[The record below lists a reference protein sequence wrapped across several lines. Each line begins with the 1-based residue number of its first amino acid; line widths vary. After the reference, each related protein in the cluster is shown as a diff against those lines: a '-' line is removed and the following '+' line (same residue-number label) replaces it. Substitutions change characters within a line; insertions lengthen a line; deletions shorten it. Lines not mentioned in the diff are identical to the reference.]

1 MSHPQGRPDG
11 RLSSFCESRDC
22 SRPARAWSNYCEHHA
37 QRIRDTRSPHGRR
50 FRAGELR
57 PHRVM
62 AEQFLEAHAD
72 HPATL
77 AALDYMRTRLTP
89 NPFDDKAGRFKGAIA
104 AQVTRL
110 REGGAEPREMLLRF
124 LTVAGRI
131 TDNPLSEVAR
141 DHACGMFNLG
151 RHVLLTTPLPMRTGR
166 SGKRESVRIR
176 ATVCGEFGQSLMD
189 ALGGYQSRA
198 WAHIRARRIAQEQTA
213 ATIREALS
221 VAPFDVGPRRDS

>member
-11 RLSSFCESRDC
+11 RLSSFCELRDC
-22 SRPARAWSNYCEHHA
+22 GQPTRPWSNYCTQHA
-37 QRIRDTRSPHGRR
+37 RRIRETRSPYGRR

-57 PHRVM
+57 PHR
-62 AEQFLEAHAD
+62 ARADEFLKVHAD

-77 AALDYMRTRLTP
+77 AALDYMRARLTP
-89 NPFDDKAGRFKGAIA
+89 NPYDETAARHKGAIA
-104 AQVTRL
+104 SQVKRL
-110 REGGAEPREMLLRF
+110 RDGGAEPREMLLRF

-131 TDNPLSEVAR
+131 SDNPLSEVAR

-151 RHVLLTTPLPMRTGR
+151 RHVLLTVPLPKRTWA
-166 SGKRESVRIR
+166 SGKRESVKLN
-176 ATVCGEFGQSLMD
+176 ASVAGEFGQSLMD
-189 ALGGYQSRA
+189 ALGGYQAKA

-221 VAPFDVGPRRDS
+221 AVPFDGAAQ